1 MSHMSEELLQHQ
13 GAPSSAPLAVEPT
26 GEAYGYA
33 RVAGEHSHPKAL
45 RYVQIATILAVLTA
59 FEVTVYY
66 MQSIRLYLV
75 PILLTLSS
83 IKFVLVVLFYM
94 HLKFDSRLFSALF
107 TLGLLIAGVILT
119 ALLVL
124 FRSFFFVGIT
134 G

>member
-1 MSHMSEELLQHQ
+1 MSHMSEEVLQHQ
-13 GAPSSAPLAVEPT
+13 GLPSNAPQVAEPS
-26 GEAYGYA
+26 GDGYGYA

-45 RYVQIATILAVLTA
+45 RYVQIATILAILTA

-75 PILLTLSS
+75 PILLTLSA

-107 TLGLLIAGVILT
+107 TLGLLIAGTILVS
-119 ALLVL
+119 LLVL
-124 FRSFFFVGIT
+124 FRSYFFAGIT

>member
-1 MSHMSEELLQHQ
+1 MSEELLQHPAAAS
-13 GAPSSAPLAVEPT
+13 GGPLAADHAED
-26 GEAYGYA
+26 GYGYA
-33 RVAGEHSHPKAL
+33 RVAGEHSHPNAL

-75 PILLTLSS
+75 PILLTLSAV
-83 IKFVLVVLFYM
+83 KFVLVVLFYM

-107 TLGLLIAGVILT
+107 TLGLLIAGTILVS
-119 ALLVL
+119 LLVL
-124 FRSFFFVGIT
+124 FRSYFFAGIT

>member
-1 MSHMSEELLQHQ
+1 MSQMSEELLEQHRTSTS
-13 GAPSSAPLAVEPT
+13 ATVAADPS
-26 GEAYGYA
+26 GEGYGYA
-33 RVAGEHSHPKAL
+33 RVAGEHSHPNAL

-107 TLGLLIAGVILT
+107 TLGLLIAGTILVS
-119 ALLVL
+119 LLVL
-124 FRSFFFVGIT
+124 FRSFFFAGIT

>member
-1 MSHMSEELLQHQ
+1 MSQMSEELLQQ
-13 GAPSSAPLAVEPT
+13 GAPPSAPVAADPS
-26 GEAYGYA
+26 GEGYGYA

-75 PILLTLSS
+75 PILLTLSA

-107 TLGLLIAGVILT
+107 TLGLLIAGTILVS
-119 ALLVL
+119 LLVL
-124 FRSFFFVGIT
+124 FRSYFFAGIT